1 MDMHRKISRLAWR
14 LRLIAVS
21 RRLGVCLLIALGSAT
36 LVAAT
41 DKLIYLGIDAVG
53 TAVLFVAAGTVAALV
68 WTLAGQRAGKI
79 PADLRAAIEADRL
92 LGLNDRLTSAVQ
104 LERSDGPW
112 AEAIARD
119 AADRVRDV
127 RPADVF
133 PFRLP
138 LSMRLLL
145 PAAIVFAVT
154 AVLPPADLLGRM
166 ERRVADQVAA
176 ELVAERTARAAR
188 ADSPERRE
196 HRPPSEELQQMHLRF
211 FQIDRDLLEGD
222 LDAARHLELSEE
234 LRRLARQMREHGGS
248 EELAE
253 AIRETARALEEGD
266 SEAAASSLREAQEE
280 LDRLARA
287 LERDEQR
294 TERERE
300 LARRLRAEMADLA
313 TLDPYE
319 RPELRPAAEDEELVE
334 LTPRATPPEERD
346 TDGGIIYDRDRT
358 GTERDDAPIIH
369 REAREAALREIGE
382 GRVPPGYEKLVRD
395 YFDAIKPADE

>member
-1 MDMHRKISRLAWR
+1 MHRKISRLAWR

-36 LVAAT
+36 LVAAA

-53 TAVLFVAAGTVAALV
+53 TALVFVLVGIAAALV
-68 WTLAGQRAGKI
+68 WTFAEHRVGKV

-112 AEAIARD
+112 AEAITRD
-119 AADRVRDV
+119 AAARVRDV

-133 PFRLP
+133 PFHLP
-138 LSMRLLL
+138 LSMRLSL
-145 PAAIVFAVT
+145 PAVIVFAVI

-166 ERRVADQVAA
+166 ERRMAEQVAT
-176 ELVAERTARAAR
+176 ELAAERTARAAR

-196 HRPPSEELQQMHLRF
+196 ARRPGEELQQLHLRF
-211 FQIDRDLLEGD
+211 FQIDQDMLEGD

-234 LRRLARQMREHGGS
+234 LRQLARQMREHGGS

-266 SEAAASSLREAQEE
+266 SEAAAGSLREAQEE

-287 LERDEQR
+287 LEQDEKR

-300 LARRLRAEMADLA
+300 LARRLRAEMAETA
-313 TLDPYE
+313 MRDPHD

-334 LTPRATPPEERD
+334 LAPRATEPDPRD
-346 TDGGIIYDRDRT
+346 TEDGIIYDPERT
-358 GTERDDAPIIH
+358 GTERDDAPLTH

-382 GRVPPGYEKLVRD
+382 GRVPPGYESLVRD